1 MAQLSTPNSR
11 QQLLKVEPTRRY
23 EQRWEEGS
31 SVVKVIVW
39 LYSSFFSIFLLSHS
53 CHIKMMTSL
62 SVAVAGKRPDLWLK
76 TVQVLLKMVGKE
88 EKDEENEK
96 NAESETVAIQSLIQ
110 LVSSYDSHN
119 NKCQIYQ
126 LS

>member
-1 MAQLSTPNSR
+1 M
-11 QQLLKVEPTRRY
+11 
-23 EQRWEEGS
+23 
-31 SVVKVIVW
+31 W